1 VKKLLEVLHELVDQG
16 NTMVVIEHNLEV
28 IKTAD
33 WVIDLGPEGGDGGG
47 EIVAVGTPED
57 VAKVAKSYT
66 GQYLKGVLKR
76 PRKEAA
82 E

>member
-16 NTMVVIEHNLEV
+16 NSMVVIEHNLEV

-33 WVIDLGPEGGDGGG
+33 WIIDMGPEGGDGGG
-47 EIVAVGTPED
+47 EIVAAGAPED
-57 VAKVAKSYT
+57 VVRNPKSYT
-66 GQYLKGVLKR
+66 GQYLKDVLKR
-76 PRKEAA
+76 ARKEAA